1 MWPLLPPGGAVKL
14 CAFSRGWE
22 RNVNYKS
29 LGQFEVP
36 ARFSKFT
43 NFEKARRN
51 PAVSHLTRIVQM
63 SPALSH
69 QLVMAVMLCKKRPL
83 HIFLHSQQV
92 SSVRSPTR
100 PSPSEVP
107 TPHPALYLLD
117 ASLPCSWDLA
127 APWGSQGGGCSAF
140 RGSHG
145 RPAASPGFCWRVW
158 RNFSFLSYAAEAPLP
173 YRRLN

>member
-1 MWPLLPPGGAVKL
+1 MGIFFFKILYL
-14 CAFSRGWE
+14 CNVTSSAPWWSRE
-22 RNVNYKS
+22 ALRFFPRLRAKCQLQQS

-36 ARFSKFT
+36 ARFPKFT

-69 QLVMAVMLCKKRPL
+69 QLGMAVMLCKKCPL

-117 ASLPCSWDLA
+117 ASLP
-127 APWGSQGGGCSAF
+127 
-140 RGSHG
+140 
-145 RPAASPGFCWRVW
+145 
-158 RNFSFLSYAAEAPLP
+158 
-173 YRRLN
+173 